1 MNRAANAYFQTQA
14 ATTSQGEILL
24 LLYDGIVKF
33 LTRAKE
39 KIRERDFA
47 AKGIAISKAMDI
59 ISELDACLNAEKG
72 GALTENLHRLY
83 AYCNTRLLDANL
95 KMSIP
100 YVDEVIRIIEN
111 LRDAYASVINTPE
124 AQNAAKLAPPL
135 SSATRMPNRAPQK
148 TVLGRPVNPSGK
160 TPLLATTRPQQA
172 CLAYRHDTECAMQ
185 PAGAPSSASAV
196 SESGAASNA
205 QEQGMAASS
214 PQNKQLP
221 AQAAPVQEPLSPLP
235 PAAPST
241 PQPAKGFSRA
251 LAGSSLYRK
260 VARQI

>member
-39 KIRERDFA
+39 KIHEKDFA
-47 AKGIAISKAMDI
+47 AKGIAISRAMDI

-95 KMSIP
+95 RMSIP

-160 TPLLATTRPQQA
+160 TPPLATTRPQQA
-172 CLAYRHDTECAMQ
+172 CLAYQHDAECAMRQ
-185 PAGAPSSASAV
+185 PAGSPSAASAV
-196 SESGAASNA
+196 SDAASNA
-205 QEQGMAASS
+205 QQQGMASNS

-221 AQAAPVQEPLSPLP
+221 AQTAPVQESLSPLP
-235 PAAPST
+235 QAAPST